1 VPHTD
6 ALRPARVLVGAAA
19 TGWLALTALFTL
31 LGLAAP
37 PLVRG
42 LEKAPRADG
51 AGAGLSGPAGARPH
65 HMCHTRT
72 TETSRRAL

>member
-1 VPHTD
+1 MPHTD

-19 TGWLALTALFTL
+19 TGWLVLAALFTL

-42 LEKAPRADG
+42 LEKA
-51 AGAGLSGPAGARPH
+51 
-65 HMCHTRT
+65 
-72 TETSRRAL
+72 RALTEPAPA